1 MARSMTGYGAGSARL
16 GGGTLSVE
24 IRSVNHRHVDLRLD
38 LPKELAPIAYEV
50 EPSLR
55 ARLVRGRYDVTA
67 RLDGAAT
74 PPLLDRERARAAYR
88 ELAALRDDLAPGSAL
103 SVAVLAN
110 LPELFRA
117 TSAWT
122 RDDLVQSFE
131 EAANGALLALV
142 AMRTHEGRHLADD
155 VRARLEEARTQR
167 ARIAEEVPLTV
178 ERERRRLSERI
189 ARLVEP
195 GISFDPGRIELE
207 VVLFADRADVSEEL
221 ARLASHF
228 EQAERLL
235 SSDDAVGKKL
245 DFLLQEMVREA
256 TTIGSKSPSA
266 PIAHAVVELKTA
278 IERMRE
284 QAQNLE

>member
-1 MARSMTGYGAGSARL
+1 MTGYGAGSARL

-88 ELAALRDDLAPGSAL
+88 ELAALRDELAPGTAL
-103 SVAVLAN
+103 SVAVLAS

-117 TSAWT
+117 TPEWT
-122 RDDLVQSFE
+122 RDELVRSFE
-131 EAANGALLALV
+131 EAANGALHALV

-155 VRARLEEARTQR
+155 VRTRLEEARTQR

-195 GISFDPGRIELE
+195 GTSVDPGRLELE

-256 TTIGSKSPSA
+256 NTIGSKSPSA

>member
-1 MARSMTGYGAGSARL
+1 MTGYGAGSARL

>member
-16 GGGTLSVE
+16 AGGTLSVE
-24 IRSVNHRHVDLRLD
+24 VRSVNHRHIDLRLD
-38 LPKELAPIAYEV
+38 LPKELASIAYEI
-50 EPSLR
+50 EPGLR
-55 ARLVRGRYDVTA
+55 ARLARGRYDVTA

-74 PPLLDRERARAAYR
+74 PPLLDRARARAAYQ
-88 ELAALRDDLAPGSAL
+88 ELAALRDELAPGTAL
-103 SVAVLAN
+103 SVAALVN

-117 TSAWT
+117 TPEWT
-122 RDDLVQSFE
+122 RDDLVKSFE
-131 EAANGALLALV
+131 DAAEEALRGLA
-142 AMRTHEGRHLADD
+142 AMRGEEGRHVTDD
-155 VRARLEEARTQR
+155 VRARLAEARMQR

-178 ERERRRLSERI
+178 ERERRRLSERV

-195 GISFDPGRIELE
+195 GASVEPGRLELE

-235 SSDDAVGKKL
+235 AEDGAVGKKL

-256 TTIGSKSPSA
+256 NTIGSKSQSA